1 MTSQSIDL
9 RGNYSSAK
17 LDFDWRIQRN
27 LDNGEFVALD
37 ISNDNGISWEANA
50 LTLQGNID
58 RENEWVEES
67 LDLTNFIGS
76 EEVLIRFR
84 GTISSSRERVN
95 IDNVNIFATS
105 EMTSN
110 QMKGEGFEVDQNM
123 MKEVIKNFII
133 SLRNNEFKIFEN
145 PLSTQIY
152 GDYDKIMNLLNS
164 KIKSVFSENNGIMIN
179 LKIVN
184 GDRSNYQANF

>member
-1 MTSQSIDL
+1 MNVSIEITL
-9 RGNYSSAK
+9 MPLNNNY
-17 LDFDWRIQRN
+17 
-27 LDNGEFVALD
+27 
-37 ISNDNGISWEANA
+37 
-50 LTLQGNID
+50 
-58 RENEWVEES
+58 
-67 LDLTNFIGS
+67 
-76 EEVLIRFR
+76 
-84 GTISSSRERVN
+84 
-95 IDNVNIFATS
+95 
-105 EMTSN
+105 
-110 QMKGEGFEVDQNM
+110 
-123 MKEVIKNFII
+123 KEVIKNFIK